1 MKTERT
7 LQPATILLIL
17 IFVSVFGIAVSVD
30 AQKVHALLVLLG
42 NDRKITKSVE
52 QNEEKMV
59 NMLRQLSD
67 HCNVQLTLMHS
78 KSAHEAI
85 VDHKTFVKGRSG
97 KSTTNKLD
105 IIQSHQITEWL
116 ENLNPNPKDTVL
128 IYYSGHGKV
137 DSLGAHSLVFDP
149 GVNKD
154 TLDRE
159 KLSQKLKQKP
169 ARLRMLITD
178 TCSNLSQDLP
188 KDTFAKFAVGVRAKA
203 RTYTRD
209 LFLEHEGFLDITAA
223 SPGQFAI
230 GHSDFGGHF
239 TGALVLQGFTTVAD
253 TDKNNFLSWQE
264 AFEETVA
271 QTQKLYKEATF
282 NIDMA
287 VELEKNRQQTQEPL
301 AYSPLPTRIGG
312 GGPPVQPPVP
322 TRAVAVLNF
331 TSVPSGAR
339 VSIGGFGVG
348 QTPLKGYELET
359 DGSSTKDIEVTV
371 KAEGYADA
379 MKKFKVRRGHPLTW
393 EFTLTKDMPKPF
405 TGRDEGEMVLI
416 PAGEFKMG
424 SPYLESKASQPVHTV
439 YLDAFYIDTHEVTV
453 GEYKQFLEA
462 QGKQLSSIAKKH
474 APTDK
479 HPIVAVSWYDA
490 MAYAQWAGK
499 RLPTEAEWEKAAR
512 GPEQFEHYPWEVKEI
527 GSSQANYDGN
537 WGETLPVGSFK
548 PNGYG
553 LYDIAGNVSEWC
565 LDPFLNDFYDNSPK
579 KNPFAGS
586 QFKTLDK
593 TIVDFKNVK
602 GQRVVRGGSWK
613 DKDMN
618 LRVDAR
624 SKADIRRKVEEAD
637 GTQKDKNLVYPNV
650 GFRCARDF
658 Q

>member
-1 MKTERT
+1 
-7 LQPATILLIL
+7 
-17 IFVSVFGIAVSVD
+17 
-30 AQKVHALLVLLG
+30 
-42 NDRKITKSVE
+42 
-52 QNEEKMV
+52 
-59 NMLRQLSD
+59 
-67 HCNVQLTLMHS
+67 
-78 KSAHEAI
+78 
-85 VDHKTFVKGRSG
+85 
-97 KSTTNKLD
+97 
-105 IIQSHQITEWL
+105 
-116 ENLNPNPKDTVL
+116 
-128 IYYSGHGKV
+128 
-137 DSLGAHSLVFDP
+137 
-149 GVNKD
+149 
-154 TLDRE
+154 
-159 KLSQKLKQKP
+159 
-169 ARLRMLITD
+169 
-178 TCSNLSQDLP
+178 
-188 KDTFAKFAVGVRAKA
+188 
-203 RTYTRD
+203 
-209 LFLEHEGFLDITAA
+209 
-223 SPGQFAI
+223 
-230 GHSDFGGHF
+230 
-239 TGALVLQGFTTVAD
+239 
-253 TDKNNFLSWQE
+253 
-264 AFEETVA
+264 
-271 QTQKLYKEATF
+271 
-282 NIDMA
+282 
-287 VELEKNRQQTQEPL
+287 
-301 AYSPLPTRIGG
+301 
-312 GGPPVQPPVP
+312 
-322 TRAVAVLNF
+322 
-331 TSVPSGAR
+331 
-339 VSIGGFGVG
+339 
-348 QTPLKGYELET
+348 
-359 DGSSTKDIEVTV
+359 
-371 KAEGYADA
+371 
-379 MKKFKVRRGHPLTW
+379 
-393 EFTLTKDMPKPF
+393 MPKPF

-416 PAGEFKMG
+416 PAGEFQMG

-512 GPEQFEHYPWEVKEI
+512 GPEQFEHYPWEVKEIGSSQGEVKEI